1 MHHYNFPPFST
12 GETGK
17 VGGTNRRMVG
27 HGALAE
33 KALLPIIPAKEIFPY
48 TIRIVSEA
56 FSSNGSTSMG
66 SVCGSTLALMDA
78 GVPIKS
84 PVAGIAS
91 GLMMR
96 NAKEYKILTDIQGP
110 EDHHGDMDFKVAG
123 TRQGITAI
131 QMDVKVNGIPLNILE
146 EAFQKAR
153 TARIQILDLIEKEI
167 SKPRENISPNAPE
180 ILTLTIK
187 QEQIGLIIGT
197 GGKTI
202 KEIKEK
208 TAVEDITIEDDGTV
222 FIAGKNGTAKI
233 AKEIIYNMTRE
244 YKVGEKFDGEVTK
257 IMDFGIFVKIA
268 GNIEG
273 LVHVSEIAT
282 FRIDRIADYIK
293 VGMIVP
299 VVIKEI
305 DDRKRI
311 NLSIKQADPNFIK
324 KS

>member
-1 MHHYNFPPFST
+1 
-12 GETGK
+12 
-17 VGGTNRRMVG
+17 
-27 HGALAE
+27 
-33 KALLPIIPAKEIFPY
+33 
-48 TIRIVSEA
+48 
-56 FSSNGSTSMG
+56 
-66 SVCGSTLALMDA
+66 
-78 GVPIKS
+78 
-84 PVAGIAS
+84 
-91 GLMMR
+91 
-96 NAKEYKILTDIQGP
+96 
-110 EDHHGDMDFKVAG
+110 MDFKVAG